1 LAETASRPALEKA
14 LYAYA
19 RPDRMQLVKNLLEV
33 LSLDELQFLAEF
45 LGSCILVSS
54 ATNMST
60 LDVIGRAVPMGN
72 DADHKLALAGEFA
85 TRCGFVIKMR

>member
-19 RPDRMQLVKNLLEV
+19 PPDRTQVVKDLLDV
-33 LSLDELQFLAEF
+33 LSIDELRFLAEF
-45 LGSCILVSS
+45 LGSCILISS

-60 LDVIGRAVPMGN
+60 LDVIGRAVPMGD

-85 TRCGFVIKMR
+85 TRCGFVIKIR